1 MSNVQHYRI
10 VGMLA
15 ALFGSIFSL
24 SAQFDNADGIYTAN
38 IGVADIYPLG
48 EPMLPPIIELNTDQ
62 RLVIRFDDL
71 DFDNKE
77 YAYRIVHCTWDWKTS
92 DLNFM
97 QYMDGFETFD
107 ILEFDFSA
115 NTTRP
120 YTKYAFTFP
129 NEFMKPRL
137 AGNYCVE
144 IFERGEEEV
153 VVIRRRF
160 MILDAMVK
168 VNARVRNASL
178 SASRLTHQEL
188 FFTLNTQFFQ
198 IQDLFE
204 DLKIVIQQNRRWD
217 NAIYGLAPRFVEQ
230 GRVHYD
236 HPTGELA
243 FPGGNQYRFLDIK
256 SLISVIDPVIAYEIM
271 EKTYHAR
278 LRPNR
283 PRFRTNYSDIPDIN
297 GRFQYHNQENFN
309 ESVDP
314 DYVTVHFLLD
324 NGSILP
330 DGEVYLIGG
339 FSHGQLQERFRMIP
353 DPVSGIYFLNV
364 PMKQGYYNYM
374 FAFRPRGSQAADVSL
389 LEGSFAQADNE
400 YSVLVYLRQSGD
412 LAHRLVSY
420 TEINSFSNR

>member
-1 MSNVQHYRI
+1 MIKQLITGILSATI
-10 VGMLA
+10 L
-15 ALFGSIFSL
+15 LSL
-24 SAQFDNADGIYTAN
+24 SVSAQFANADGIFNSN
-38 IGVADIYPLG
+38 IGVADIHPLG
-48 EPMLPPIIELNTDQ
+48 EPMLQAIIELNSNQ
-62 RLVIRFDDL
+62 RLEIRFDDL
-71 DFDNKE
+71 DFDTKD
-77 YAYRIVHCTWDWKTS
+77 YAYRIRHCNWDWETS

-137 AGNYCVE
+137 AGNYIVE
-144 IFERGEEEV
+144 IFLRSDEETV
-153 VVIRRRF
+153 IIRRRF
-160 MILDAMVK
+160 MVLDAMIQL
-168 VNARVRNASL
+168 NARVRNASM

-198 IQDLFE
+198 IQDLYQ
-204 DLKIVIQQNRRWD
+204 DLRIVIQQNRRWD
-217 NAIYGLAPRFVEQ
+217 NAIYGLPPRFVEQ

-236 HPTGELA
+236 HPTGEMTFA
-243 FPGGNQYRFLDIK
+243 GGNQYRFLDIK
-256 SLISVIDPVIAYEIM
+256 SLIAVIDPIIKYEII
-271 EKTYHAR
+271 EQIYHAR

-283 PRFRTNYSDIPDIN
+283 PRFRSNYSDIPDIN

-309 ESVDP
+309 QSVDP

-324 NGSILP
+324 NGSVFP
-330 DGEVYLIGG
+330 DGDVYLIGG

-353 DPVSGIYFLNV
+353 EPVSGIYFLAV

-374 FAFRPRGSQAADVSL
+374 FAFKPRGNNASDVSMI
-389 LEGSFAQADNE
+389 EGSFAQAENE
-400 YSVLVYLRQSGD
+400 YSILVYLRQSGD
-412 LAHRLVSY
+412 LAHRLVAY